1 MARTVDEDDKR
12 SRRWKLLAG
21 LGLGALAV
29 GAPAAWVYR
38 RNRLTPPLRRHGIG
52 RFHTWS
58 WRGGEIAFDRTG
70 ERSSPIILLHSMGPG
85 HDGWEWRAAAELLSA
100 RHDLWIPDLPGWGHS
115 IDPSFDLEAGLY
127 IDFLEDFLVDIVA
140 ETSAIV
146 AVGRSA
152 GFALQVASRRP
163 DRVGTLA
170 LVNPRG
176 LVRTGSTPVDRIA
189 RRLVELPVF
198 RSSALALLT
207 SDTALHRH
215 LEDEV
220 FAAPERVDA
229 AVLDHY
235 TCSARQPGADRAVA
249 ALMSGRL
256 DPDLSGLTLD
266 PHLPIW
272 LGWGRRCHSPAV
284 EEADLWLQ
292 KFPGAHLEVFDDSG
306 LLPHLEEAGHFSFDI
321 EEFLSENEPAAG
333 IPDRPI

>member
-1 MARTVDEDDKR
+1 MARSVDEEDKR

-21 LGLGALAV
+21 LGLGALAI
-29 GAPAAWVYR
+29 GAPAAWVHR

-58 WRGGEIAFDRTG
+58 WRGGDIAFDRTG

-85 HDGWEWRAAAELLSA
+85 HDGWEWRAAAELLSG

-115 IDPSFDLEAGLY
+115 INPHFDLEANLY
-127 IDFLEDFLVDIVA
+127 VDFLEDFLVDVVA
-140 ETSAIV
+140 EASVIV
-146 AVGRSA
+146 AVGRAA
-152 GFALQVASRRP
+152 GYALQVAARQP
-163 DRVGTLA
+163 GRVRALA

-176 LVRTGSTPVDRIA
+176 LTRTGSTPTDRIA
-189 RRLVELPVF
+189 RRLLDLPVL
-198 RSSALALLT
+198 RPSALALLT

-215 LEDEV
+215 LEHEV

-235 TCSARQPGADRAVA
+235 ARSARQPGADRAMA

-256 DPDLSGLTLD
+256 APELSSLTLD
-266 PHLPIW
+266 PNLPIW
-272 LGWGRRCHSPAV
+272 LAWGRRCHAPAI

-292 KFPGAHLEVFDDSG
+292 KFPEAYLEVFDDSG
-306 LLPHLEEAGHFSFDI
+306 LLPHLEEAGRFSFDLD
-321 EEFLSENEPAAG
+321 EFLTENA
-333 IPDRPI
+333 PIA